1 MAKESTKH
9 YLRSIDVDKKLV
21 SSIDNGIIILDEELN
36 IFYFNQWLEIH
47 THLKKNDVLY
57 KKLHEIFPSISIKT
71 LQRKI
76 KTALKMGSPTFYI
89 ASTSKYLIPIKINQ
103 IKASGF
109 THMRQDVSVIPFD
122 TEKRLVALIISDQTG
137 IISTNILLELNIQKV
152 GDLNK
157 ELIAEKKI
165 VDNRVLF
172 IKINH
177 QYLITDCSQAYLN
190 LLGFIK
196 VDLYLQNLFTYEH
209 LENTD
214 DLTKNIIEHI
224 KEIKVYKYEKITL
237 TNEGKEIWLLN
248 TLVPEYDKNGSHIGF
263 IIFSENITS
272 AKLVQEHQQKL
283 LESSRASAMGEMI
296 SMIAHQWRQP
306 LSVINTVIATL
317 KIKKELNILD
327 HATQEESYEKIEKTV
342 HYLSDTIDDFRNF
355 FKTNKE
361 LSLTPIQ
368 TIFDKTTSLLI
379 GDININEIHYTE
391 NIPKNI
397 QINTYKN
404 ELIQSLIN
412 ILKNSIDAF
421 KDAPKD
427 KQTLT
432 AKVSEG
438 LTHIHILIEDNAGG
452 ISQEI
457 LSKVYEPYFSTKSK
471 NGTGLGLYVSKTIV
485 EEHLN
490 GTLTMKSKGMNT
502 TTLIQLPKNLENK
515 KEEI

>member
-1 MAKESTKH
+1 MAEESIKQ

-47 THLKKNDVLY
+47 TQLKKNDVFN
-57 KKLHEIFPSISIKT
+57 KKLYELFPSINIKT

-76 KTALKMGSPTFYI
+76 KTALRMGTPTFYI

-122 TEKRLVALIISDQTG
+122 TDKRLAALIISDQTG

-152 GDLNK
+152 EDLNK
-157 ELIAEKKI
+157 ELIAEKNI
-165 VDNRVLF
+165 VNSRVLF

-177 QYLITDCSQAYLN
+177 EYLITDCSQAYLD
-190 LLGFIK
+190 LLGFEKNDI
-196 VDLYLQNLFTYEH
+196 YLQNLFAYEH
-209 LENTD
+209 LKTTEN
-214 DLTKNIIEHI
+214 LSINIIKHI
-224 KEIKVYKYEKITL
+224 KENKVYKYEKITL
-237 TNEGKEIWLLN
+237 THEGKEIWLLN
-248 TLVPEYDKNGSHIGF
+248 TLVPEYDKNASHIGF

-283 LESSRASAMGEMI
+283 LENSRTSAMGEMI

-306 LSVINTVIATL
+306 LSVINTIIATL
-317 KIKKELNILD
+317 KIKKELDILD
-327 HATQEESYEKIEKTV
+327 DATQEESYDKIEKTV
-342 HYLSDTIDDFRNF
+342 HYLSHTIDDFRNF

-368 TIFDKTTSLLI
+368 TIFNKTTNLLM
-379 GDININEIHYTE
+379 GDINVNEIHYTE
-391 NIPKNI
+391 EIPKNI

-404 ELIQSLIN
+404 ELIQTLIN

-421 KDAPKD
+421 KDTPKE
-427 KQTLT
+427 KQTLSI
-432 AKVSEG
+432 KVSEE
-438 LTHIHILIEDNAGG
+438 LTHVSILIEDNAGG
-452 ISQEI
+452 IDQEI
-457 LSKVYEPYFSTKSK
+457 LCKVYEPYFSTKSK

>member
-1 MAKESTKH
+1 MAEESIKQ
-9 YLRSIDVDKKLV
+9 YLRSINVDKKLV

-47 THLKKNDVLY
+47 THLKKNDVLN
-57 KKLHEIFPSISIKT
+57 KKLHELFPSINVKT

-76 KTALKMGSPTFYI
+76 KTALRMGSPTFYI

-122 TEKRLVALIISDQTG
+122 AQKRLAALIISDQTS

-152 GDLNK
+152 EDLNK
-157 ELIAEKKI
+157 ELIAEKNI
-165 VDNRVLF
+165 VNNRVLF

-177 QYLITDCSQAYLN
+177 EYLITDCSQAYLD
-190 LLGFIK
+190 LIGFEKI
-196 VDLYLQNLFTYEH
+196 DIHLQNLFTYEH
-209 LENTD
+209 LKHTD

-224 KEIKVYKYEKITL
+224 QENKVYKYEKKTL
-237 TNEGKEIWLLN
+237 TYEGKEIWLLN
-248 TLVPEYDKNGSHIGF
+248 TLVPEYNKNGLHIGF

-306 LSVINTVIATL
+306 LSVINTIIATL
-317 KIKKELNILD
+317 KIKKELDILD
-327 HATQEESYEKIEKTV
+327 DATQEESYEKIEKTV

-361 LSLTPIQ
+361 LSLIPIQ
-368 TIFDKTTSLLI
+368 TIFDKATNLLM
-379 GDININEIHYTE
+379 GDINVYEINYTE
-391 NIPKNI
+391 DIPNNI

-404 ELIQSLIN
+404 ELIQTLIN

-421 KDAPKD
+421 KEAPKE
-427 KQTLT
+427 KQILSV
-432 AKVSEG
+432 KVSEET
-438 LTHIHILIEDNAGG
+438 THICIEIEDNAGG
-452 ISQEI
+452 IIKEV
-457 LSKVYEPYFSTKSK
+457 LSKVYEPYFSTK
-471 NGTGLGLYVSKTIV
+471 
-485 EEHLN
+485 
-490 GTLTMKSKGMNT
+490 
-502 TTLIQLPKNLENK
+502 
-515 KEEI
+515 